1 MFSITAS
8 PPILMNE
15 HSFDAFSLKTKES
28 GRKNRRSA
36 PRDKILSVKVDDLTG
51 YETCQTNDMGMRC
64 GHVRMCCGHVRM
76 CCGHVRMRCH
86 EKCARNIKLLCFI
99 FLTIFGNYAV

>member
-28 GRKNRRSA
+28 GKKNRRSA
-36 PRDKILSVKVDDLTG
+36 LRSEILIVKVDDFTG
-51 YETCQTNDMGMRC
+51 YETCQTDDMGMRC

-76 CCGHVRMRCH
+76 RYHK
-86 EKCARNIKLLCFI
+86 KCARNIKLLCFI